1 MYNSDELR
9 SMRPR
14 AEASFKWSRAGRFFC
29 MAFSKRQNMGT
40 ESGSVAAK
48 NGEGDYGSSTEEPWG
63 DRAVP
68 YRERSGHTTPCQGGL
83 CSRRSP
89 LTHKQSTVDSV
100 SHLCSCQLS
109 TKQIGSSE
117 KATPARDI
125 RLYEHHSA
133 SILEHSRWRF
143 LQVHSSPSGRD
154 RVTVN
159 TVILL
164 SFMCQKAEMP
174 PL

>member
-1 MYNSDELR
+1 MNSDPCGRGQKPVSNGHVQDGSFASHSPKDKIWGQRADQWLIKMGWVTMGAAWRSPGVTEL
-9 SMRPR
+9 
-14 AEASFKWSRAGRFFC
+14 SR
-29 MAFSKRQNMGT
+29 
-40 ESGSVAAK
+40 
-48 NGEGDYGSSTEEPWG
+48 
-63 DRAVP
+63 
-68 YRERSGHTTPCQGGL
+68 YRERSGHTTACQGGL

-89 LTHKQSTVDSV
+89 LTHTQSTVDSV

-143 LQVHSSPSGRD
+143 LQVHSSPGGRD

-159 TVILL
+159 SVILL